1 MVDKYNDNLAFNDT
15 MLGIIQYSKTTT
27 ISALDQ
33 PVFDE
38 VLKEFRKVNTR
49 LDFSEITI
57 AALYNILKTLK
68 NDIDFYQKDDIEI
81 VISLNLTSKDSIILT
96 LRSEHVIFP
105 FRATNNRFYL
115 EINLHD
121 LNNMKSYYL
130 KEDCQLS
137 CVIDNNIFIK
147 LKKIDSLLDYNQ
159 SVYNLIRKRGMSPVS
174 DTIDLSV
181 FTFEFNERTIV
192 VRSKLINFYGEVD
205 DEMTHYFLDIR
216 IYEDD
221 VIIVLANQALSLTI
235 NEFLETSN
243 QDILDII
250 FNLFKIKK
258 IPVSS
263 ISQLKDFLLIQE
275 MVKIQ

>member
-1 MVDKYNDNLAFNDT
+1 MVNKYNDNLAFNDT

-96 LRSEHVIFP
+96 LWSEHVIFP

>member
-15 MLGIIQYSKTTT
+15 MFGIIQYRKTTT
-27 ISALDQ
+27 LYDLCQ

-57 AALYNILKTLK
+57 TALYDILETLK
-68 NDIDFYQKDDIEI
+68 KDINFYQKDDIEI
-81 VISLNLTSKDSIILT
+81 VISLKLTSKNSIILT
-96 LRSEHVIFP
+96 LWSDHVIFP
-105 FRATNNRFYL
+105 FRATNKRFYL

-130 KEDCQLS
+130 NEDCQLS
-137 CVIDNNIFIK
+137 CLIDNNIFIK
-147 LKKIDSLLDYNQ
+147 LKKIDELLEYNQ
-159 SVYNLIRKRGMSPVS
+159 SVYNLIRNRGMSPIS

-181 FTFEFNERTIV
+181 FTFEFNERTIM
-192 VRSKLINFYGEVD
+192 VRSKLVNFYGEVD
-205 DEMTHYFLDIR
+205 DERTYYFLDIR
-216 IYEDD
+216 IYEEH
-221 VIIVLANQALSLTI
+221 VIIVLAGQTLSLTI

-250 FNLFKIKK
+250 FSLLKIKK
-258 IPVSS
+258 LPISS
-263 ISQLKDFLLIQE
+263 ASELKDFLLIQE
-275 MVKIQ
+275 MIKIQ